1 LCASD
6 RCDVM
11 KRGGSDN
18 GKGKEEDDGA
28 DEDDSDLFGLQLAEE
43 EDDDDYHVA
52 QDLTRRH
59 AKKASRRLGTS
70 DGIDDDGEEEGD
82 LEDDNDLD
90 DEAEGM
96 VEQEV
101 RRNIR
106 INFDDLEW
114 ARCTVA
120 DFENFRRLSYP
131 LAGQPI
137 GFGDCKCFAD
147 FFLCF
152 FPLSFWANVYL
163 CTVRNQLAAQKEVF
177 KQRKLITWREFFTCI
192 GVLIY
197 VGLHSIRGDK
207 MDMWSADP
215 LLGAPVIGKQ
225 IARNRFKLFWQFL
238 RVSNYGELN
247 LSESD
252 IAAREVV
259 DPFFKM
265 RPMLD
270 QFLNASLQ
278 RWQGAGLLAEDELVI
293 RCGAR
298 TKNRRN
304 VRAKPIPRGM
314 VFNAIGNSSS
324 GFLLGMLGERET
336 VKMEQILERAV
347 ADERIPITKE
357 MVDALSPVRRHYAA
371 TLLMCLPG
379 IADCQPW
386 RGNLSMDNLFNSPV
400 FASFVSALRLTT
412 NGTMR

>member
-1 LCASD
+1 
-6 RCDVM
+6 M

-28 DEDDSDLFGLQLAEE
+28 DEQDDNDVFGLQLAEE

-59 AKKASRRLGTS
+59 AKKASRRLVTS
-70 DGIDDDGEEEGD
+70 DGNDDEGEEEGD
-82 LEDDNDLD
+82 LEDDNELD

-96 VEQEV
+96 VEEEV
-101 RRNIR
+101 RRSIR
-106 INFDDLEW
+106 KNNFDNLEW
-114 ARCTVA
+114 ARCTTA
-120 DFENFRRLSYP
+120 DFENFRRLPYP

-152 FPLSFWANVYL
+152 FPLSFWADAYL
-163 CTVRNQLAAQKEVF
+163 CTVRNQLVAQKEVF
-177 KQRKLITWREFFTCI
+177 KRRKLITWREFFTCI

-207 MDMWSADP
+207 MDMWSTDP
-215 LLGAPVIGKQ
+215 LLGVPVIGQQ
-225 IARNRFKLFWQFL
+225 ISRDRFKLFWQFL

-270 QFLNASLQ
+270 QFLNSSLQ
-278 RWQGAGLLAEDELVI
+278 HWQGAGLVAEDELVI

-314 VFNAIGNSSS
+314 VFNAVGNSST

-379 IADCQPW
+379 IADSQPW